1 MTNEPQ
7 SIEEIPNTV
16 NPPVLFENLIETEK
30 DGNAP
35 EKAVEKLDGQ
45 IQQQM
50 AVQNNMVVPKTHEAR
65 APNKKL
71 KSQRKEE
78 FMVHYRNAGEMPEL
92 VAGQHLQNQNRVVN
106 LYKITGKLL
115 L

>member
-1 MTNEPQ
+1 MTNQPQ

-45 IQQQM
+45 IQQ
-50 AVQNNMVVPKTHEAR
+50 
-65 APNKKL
+65 
-71 KSQRKEE
+71 
-78 FMVHYRNAGEMPEL
+78 
-92 VAGQHLQNQNRVVN
+92 
-106 LYKITGKLL
+106 
-115 L
+115 